1 MSDGRGRASGRPSGA
16 ADTAPALIGRDREV
30 ETLTDLVAKA
40 AQAGQALVVI
50 GDPGIGK
57 SALLGA
63 ARDAA
68 RAAGFRV
75 LTTTGVE
82 SEAQLPFAGLH
93 QILRPV
99 LRSASQLRPAHNTA
113 LQAAFGLAE
122 GPRPE
127 LFQIGLAAVN
137 LLAAVTAKQPVAVL
151 VDDVQWLDQQSQEV
165 LTFIARRAGPYPML
179 IAGVVGTGH
188 RGPFQAAGL
197 SELVVRGVEEAAA
210 DDILRLVAGVLEP
223 ADRLRIRQQAQGNPL
238 ALLEL
243 PAAWAGS
250 APPAGWQQ
258 PTLSARLERAFAGRF
273 AELPAA
279 TRDGML
285 IAAVDP
291 GDDLAEILAA
301 ASQFSGSPIGPGA
314 FRPAADVRLLRI
326 HQGRVRFR
334 HPLVRSGV
342 LQSETLTRR
351 QAAHAALAVVLADEP
366 YRRTWHRAQS
376 IVGPDDQVADELEA
390 NVAVVLSRGAV
401 MSAIAGLQ
409 RSAQLTSSPARRGH
423 RLLMAAEHAFGL
435 GRADLVNQLVTAAAR
450 LDLSELD
457 YARRQW
463 LQEIFNDGVPG
474 DATRV
479 FELCAIARQSVQA
492 GDRDLALN
500 LLLGAALRC
509 WWADTGPAARARV
522 VEVTR
527 KLTGAAGD
535 PRYVAT
541 LAVAEPVLE
550 CAAVMD
556 LLSRSVPGDIADGDA
571 LRLLGMAAHAI
582 GDTVRSVD
590 FLGRAE
596 ALLREQGRLG
606 LLSHVLSMQVID
618 RLELGDWDR
627 ALAAAAEGEQLA
639 RETGQPIW
647 RTGTLICDAMGN
659 ALRGHTDQAFT
670 YAAKV
675 EMTASRQRLN
685 DLLSCVQLVRGAA
698 LSNAGRYDAA
708 YPQLRRLFEPSD
720 PSFHQRERFGGVMFL
735 AEAAVE
741 TGERDDARQVIAGL
755 EAVAASAP
763 SPLLHVHLRYARA
776 VLADD
781 ATASALY
788 ADLMSQDLAR
798 WPWAKA
804 RAELAY
810 GRWLRRQ
817 RRDAESVGVLGSA
830 LAAFDRIGATV
841 WADRARAGMIAAL
854 AGQPS
859 SGHHQI
865 PHAGP

>member
-1 MSDGRGRASGRPSGA
+1 MGA
-16 ADTAPALIGRDREV
+16 ATAPALIGRDREV
-30 ETLTDLVAKA
+30 GALTELIGKA
-40 AQAGQALVVI
+40 TKAGQALVVI

-63 ARDAA
+63 AQDAA
-68 RAAGFRV
+68 RAAGFGV

-99 LRSASQLRPAHNTA
+99 LRSASELRPAHNTA

-122 GPRPE
+122 GRRPE
-127 LFQIGLAAVN
+127 LFQIALAAVN
-137 LLAAVTAKQPVAVL
+137 LLAAVAAKQPVAIL
-151 VDDVQWLDQQSQEV
+151 LDDVQWLDQQSQEV
-165 LTFIARRAGPYPML
+165 LAFMARRAGPYP
-179 IAGVVGTGH
+179 IVIVGVVRTGH
-188 RGPFQAAGL
+188 PGPFLAAGL
-197 SELVVRGVEEAAA
+197 PELVIRGVEEAAA
-210 DDILRLVAGVLEP
+210 DDILRLVAGVLKP

-243 PAAWAGS
+243 PASWAGS
-250 APPAGWQQ
+250 APPADWQQ
-258 PTLSARLERAFAGRF
+258 PALSARLERAFAGRF

-279 TRDGML
+279 TRDGVL
-285 IAAVDP
+285 IAAADP
-291 GDDLAEILAA
+291 VDDLDEILAA

-314 FRPAADVRLLRI
+314 FGPAADVGLLSIHDGRL
-326 HQGRVRFR
+326 HFR

-342 LQSETLTRR
+342 LQSETMTRR
-351 QAAHAALAVVLADEP
+351 LAAHAALAAVLADEP

-376 IVGPDDQVADELEA
+376 IVGPDDQIADELEE
-390 NVAVVLSRGAV
+390 NVTLALGRGAV
-401 MSAIAGLQ
+401 MSAIVGLQ

-423 RLLMAAEHAFGL
+423 RLLIAAEHAFGL

-457 YARRQW
+457 YARMQW

-479 FELCAIARQSVQA
+479 LELCAIARQSVQA

-522 VEVTR
+522 VEATR
-527 KLTGAAGD
+527 ELTDAAGD
-535 PRYVAT
+535 PRYVAA

-556 LLSRSVPGDIADGDA
+556 LLSRFVPGEITDGDA

-627 ALAAAAEGEQLA
+627 ASAAAAEGQQLA

-647 RTGTLICDAMGN
+647 RTGTLVCDAMDN
-659 ALRGHTDQAFT
+659 AFRGHTDLAFT
-670 YAAKV
+670 YAAEV
-675 EMTASRQRLN
+675 EMAASRQRLN

-720 PSFHQRERFGGVMFL
+720 PSFHQRQRFGGVMFL
-735 AEAAVE
+735 ADAAAE
-741 TGERDDARQVIAGL
+741 TGEREAARQLIAGL
-755 EAVAASAP
+755 EEVAASTP
-763 SPLLHVHLRYARA
+763 SPVLHVHLRYARA

-781 ATASALY
+781 ASAPALY
-788 ADLMSQDLAR
+788 AELMSQDLTR

-810 GRWLRRQ
+810 GTWLRRR
-817 RRDAESVGVLGSA
+817 RRDAESVGVLTSA
-830 LAAFDRIGATV
+830 LDAFDRIGATV
-841 WADRARAGMIAAL
+841 WADRARAGMTAAL

-859 SGHHQI
+859 SGNHQI
-865 PHAGP
+865 HPAGP

>member
-1 MSDGRGRASGRPSGA
+1 MSGDRGA
-16 ADTAPALIGRDREV
+16 AMGKPAMAAATAPALIGRDREV
-30 ETLTDLVAKA
+30 RALTELIGNGTT
-40 AQAGQALVVI
+40 AGQALVVI

-63 ARDAA
+63 AQDAA
-68 RAAGFRV
+68 GAAGFGV

-99 LRSASQLRPAHNTA
+99 LRSASRLRPAHDTA
-113 LQAAFGLAE
+113 LQAAFGMAE

-127 LFQIGLAAVN
+127 LFQIALAAVN
-137 LLAAVTAKQPVAVL
+137 LLAAVAAEQPLAIL

-165 LTFIARRAGPYPML
+165 LTFIARRAGPHPMV
-179 IAGVVGTGH
+179 IVGVMRTGH
-188 RGPFQAAGL
+188 PGPFLAAGL
-197 SELVVRGVEEAAA
+197 PELVVRGVEEAAA
-210 DDILRLVAGVLEP
+210 DDILRLVAGVLKP

-243 PAAWAGS
+243 PVSWAAP
-250 APPAGWQQ
+250 APPADWQQ
-258 PTLSARLERAFAGRF
+258 PALSARLERAFAGRF

-279 TRDGML
+279 TRDGVL

-291 GDDLAEILAA
+291 VDDLAEILAA
-301 ASQFSGSPIGPGA
+301 ASQFSGSQIGPGV
-314 FRPAADVRLLRI
+314 FGPAADVRLLRI
-326 HQGRVRFR
+326 HEGRVRFR

-351 QAAHAALAVVLADEP
+351 QAAHAALAEVLADQP

-376 IVGPDDQVADELEA
+376 IAGPDDQIAGELEA
-390 NVAVVLSRGAV
+390 SVAVVLGRGAV
-401 MSAIAGLQ
+401 MSAIACLQ
-409 RSAQLTSSPARRGH
+409 RSAQLTSSSARRGH
-423 RLLMAAEHAFGL
+423 RLLIAAEHAFGL
-435 GRADLVNQLVTAAAR
+435 GRADLVNHLVTAAAR

-457 YARRQW
+457 YARMQW

-479 FELCAIARQSVQA
+479 LELCAIARQSVQA

-509 WWADTGPAARARV
+509 WWADTGPIARARV
-522 VEVTR
+522 AEVTR
-527 KLTGAAGD
+527 ELTDATGD
-535 PRYVAT
+535 PRYAAA

-556 LLSRSVPGDIADGDA
+556 LLSQFVLDDIADGDA

-590 FLGRAE
+590 FLTRSE

-606 LLSHVLSMQVID
+606 LLSQVLSMQVID

-627 ALAAAAEGEQLA
+627 ASAAAAEGQRLT

-647 RTGTLICDAMGN
+647 RTGTLVCDAMDN
-659 ALRGHTDQAFT
+659 AFRGHAELAFA
-670 YAAKV
+670 YAAEV
-675 EMTASRQRLN
+675 EMAASRQRLN

-698 LSNAGRYDAA
+698 LSNAGRYNDA
-708 YPQLRRLFEPSD
+708 YPQLQRLFEPSD
-720 PSFHQRERFGGVMFL
+720 PSFHQRQRFGGVMFL
-735 AEAAVE
+735 AEAAAE
-741 TGERDDARQVIAGL
+741 TGEQEDARRVIAGL
-755 EAVAASAP
+755 EEVAASSP

-817 RRDAESVGVLGSA
+817 RRDAASVGPLGIA

-841 WADRARAGMIAAL
+841 WADRARAEITAAL

-859 SGHHQI
+859 SGNHQI
-865 PHAGP
+865 PPLGL

>member
-1 MSDGRGRASGRPSGA
+1 MA
-16 ADTAPALIGRDREV
+16 ADTVAALIGRDREV
-30 ETLTDLVAKA
+30 RALTELIREATT
-40 AQAGQALVVI
+40 AGQALVVI

-68 RAAGFRV
+68 GAAGFGV

-99 LRSASQLRPAHNTA
+99 LRSASRLRPAHDTA

-127 LFQIGLAAVN
+127 LFQIALAAVN
-137 LLAAVTAKQPVAVL
+137 LLAAVAAKQPVAVL

-165 LTFIARRAGPYPML
+165 LTFIARRAGPHPMA
-179 IAGVVGTGH
+179 IVGVVRTGH
-188 RGPFQAAGL
+188 SGPFLAAGL
-197 SELVVRGVEEAAA
+197 PELAVRGVEEAAA
-210 DDILRLVAGVLEP
+210 DDILRLVAGVLKP

-243 PAAWAGS
+243 PASWAGS
-250 APPAGWQQ
+250 APPAEWQQ

-279 TRDGML
+279 TRDGVL

-291 GDDLAEILAA
+291 VDDLAEILAA

-314 FRPAADVRLLRI
+314 FGPAADAGLLRI
-326 HQGRVRFR
+326 HEGRVRFR

-351 QAAHAALAVVLADEP
+351 QAAHAALAAVLADEP

-376 IVGPDDQVADELEA
+376 IVGPDDQIADELEA
-390 NVAVVLSRGAV
+390 SVAVVLGRGAV
-401 MSAIAGLQ
+401 MSVIADLQ

-435 GRADLVNQLVTAAAR
+435 GRADLVDHLVTAAAR

-457 YARRQW
+457 YARMQW

-474 DATRV
+474 DAARV
-479 FELCAIARQSVQA
+479 LELCATARQSVQA

-522 VEVTR
+522 AEVIR
-527 KLTGAAGD
+527 ELTDATGD
-535 PRYVAT
+535 PRYVAA

-556 LLSRSVPGDIADGDA
+556 LLSRFVPGETTDGDA
-571 LRLLGMAAHAI
+571 LRLLGMAAHAV
-582 GDTVRSVD
+582 GDTVRSAD
-590 FLGRAE
+590 FLTRSE

-627 ALAAAAEGEQLA
+627 ASAAAAEGERLA

-647 RTGTLICDAMGN
+647 RTGTLVCDAMDN
-659 ALRGHTDQAFT
+659 AFRGHPELAFA
-670 YAAKV
+670 YAAEV
-675 EMTASRQRLN
+675 EMVASRQRLN

-698 LSNAGRYDAA
+698 LSNAGQYEAA

-720 PSFHQRERFGGVMFL
+720 PSFHQRERFGAVMFL
-735 AEAAVE
+735 AEAAIKAA
-741 TGERDDARQVIAGL
+741 ERDDARQVIAGL
-755 EAVAASAP
+755 EEVAASTP
-763 SPLLHVHLRYARA
+763 SPVLHVHLRYARA

-781 ATASALY
+781 ASAPALY
-788 ADLMSQDLAR
+788 AELMSQDLTR

-810 GRWLRRQ
+810 GTWLRRQ

-841 WADRARAGMIAAL
+841 WADRARAGLTAAL

-859 SGHHQI
+859 SGNHQVH
-865 PHAGP
+865 PAGP

>member
-1 MSDGRGRASGRPSGA
+1 MSDDRGGA
-16 ADTAPALIGRDREV
+16 WGKPAMAATTAPALIGRDREV
-30 ETLTDLVAKA
+30 QALTELIGKA
-40 AQAGQALVVI
+40 TKAGQALVVI
-50 GDPGIGK
+50 GDPGMGK

-63 ARDAA
+63 AQDAA

-99 LRSASQLRPAHNTA
+99 LRSASQLRPAHHTA

-127 LFQIGLAAVN
+127 LFQIALAAVN
-137 LLAAVTAKQPVAVL
+137 LLAAVAAKQPVAIL
-151 VDDVQWLDQQSQEV
+151 DDVQWLDQQSQDV
-165 LTFIARRAGPYPML
+165 LTFMARRAGPYPMV
-179 IAGVVGTGH
+179 IVGVVRTGH
-188 RGPFQAAGL
+188 PGPFLAAGL
-197 SELVVRGVEEAAA
+197 PELVIRGVEEAAA
-210 DDILRLVAGVLEP
+210 DDILRLVADVLEP

-243 PAAWAGS
+243 PASWAGS
-250 APPAGWQQ
+250 GPPADWQQ

-273 AELPAA
+273 TELPAA
-279 TRDGML
+279 TRNGVL
-285 IAAVDP
+285 LAAVDP
-291 GDDLAEILAA
+291 VDDLAEILAA

-314 FRPAADVRLLRI
+314 FAPATDVGLLRI
-326 HQGRVRFR
+326 EEGRVRFR

-342 LQSETLTRR
+342 LQCETLTRR

-409 RSAQLTSSPARRGH
+409 RSAQLTSSSARRGH

-479 FELCAIARQSVQA
+479 LELCAIARQSVQA

-522 VEVTR
+522 VEAAR
-527 KLTGAAGD
+527 ELTDAAGD
-535 PRYVAT
+535 PRYVAA

-556 LLSRSVPGDIADGDA
+556 LLSRFVPGDITDGDT

-590 FLGRAE
+590 FLTRSE

-627 ALAAAAEGEQLA
+627 ASAAAAEGERLA

-647 RTGTLICDAMGN
+647 RTGTLVCDAMDN
-659 ALRGHTDQAFT
+659 AFRGRTDQAFT
-670 YAAKV
+670 YAAEV
-675 EMTASRQRLN
+675 EMVASRQRLN
-685 DLLSCVQLVRGAA
+685 DLQSCVQLVRGAA
-698 LSNAGRYDAA
+698 LFNAGQYEAA
-708 YPQLRRLFEPSD
+708 YPQLRRLFELSD
-720 PSFHQRERFGGVMFL
+720 LSFHQRQRFGGVMFL
-735 AEAAVE
+735 ADAAVE
-741 TGERDDARQVIAGL
+741 AGERDDARQVIAGL
-755 EAVAASAP
+755 EEVAASTP
-763 SPLLHVHLRYARA
+763 SPVLHVHLRYARA
-776 VLADD
+776 VLAAD
-781 ATASALY
+781 ASAPALY
-788 ADLMSQDLAR
+788 AHLMSQDLTR
-798 WPWAKA
+798 WPWPQA

-810 GRWLRRQ
+810 GSWLRRQ
-817 RRDAESVGVLGSA
+817 RRDAESVGVLSSA
-830 LAAFDRIGATV
+830 LAAFDRIGAPV
-841 WADRARAGMIAAL
+841 WADRARAELTAAL

-859 SGHHQI
+859 SGNHQI
-865 PHAGP
+865 HPAGP

>member
-1 MSDGRGRASGRPSGA
+1 MSDDRGGA
-16 ADTAPALIGRDREV
+16 WGKPAMAATTAPALIGRDREV
-30 ETLTDLVAKA
+30 QALTELIGKA
-40 AQAGQALVVI
+40 TKAGQALVVI
-50 GDPGIGK
+50 GDPGMGK

-63 ARDAA
+63 AQDAA

-99 LRSASQLRPAHNTA
+99 LRSASQLRPAHHTA

-127 LFQIGLAAVN
+127 LFQIALAAVN
-137 LLAAVTAKQPVAVL
+137 LLAAVAAKQPVAIL
-151 VDDVQWLDQQSQEV
+151 DDVQWLDQQSQDV
-165 LTFIARRAGPYPML
+165 LTFMARRAGPYPMV
-179 IAGVVGTGH
+179 IVGVVRTGH
-188 RGPFQAAGL
+188 PGPFLAAGL
-197 SELVVRGVEEAAA
+197 PELVIRGVEEAAA
-210 DDILRLVAGVLEP
+210 DDILRLVADVLEP

-243 PAAWAGS
+243 PASWAGS
-250 APPAGWQQ
+250 GPPADWQQ

-273 AELPAA
+273 TELPAA
-279 TRDGML
+279 TRNGVL
-285 IAAVDP
+285 LAAVEP
-291 GDDLAEILAA
+291 VDDLAEILAA

-314 FRPAADVRLLRI
+314 FAPATDVGLLRI
-326 HQGRVRFR
+326 EEGRVRFR

-342 LQSETLTRR
+342 LQCETLTRR

-409 RSAQLTSSPARRGH
+409 RSAQLTSSSARRGH

-479 FELCAIARQSVQA
+479 LELCAIARQSVQA

-522 VEVTR
+522 VEAAR
-527 KLTGAAGD
+527 ELTDAAGD
-535 PRYVAT
+535 PRYVAA

-556 LLSRSVPGDIADGDA
+556 LLSRFVPGDITDGDT

-590 FLGRAE
+590 FLTRSE

-627 ALAAAAEGEQLA
+627 ASAAAAEGERLA

-647 RTGTLICDAMGN
+647 RTGTLVCDAMDN
-659 ALRGHTDQAFT
+659 AFRGRTDQAFT
-670 YAAKV
+670 YAAEV
-675 EMTASRQRLN
+675 EMVASRQRLN
-685 DLLSCVQLVRGAA
+685 DLQSCVQLVRGAA
-698 LSNAGRYDAA
+698 LFNAGQYEAA
-708 YPQLRRLFEPSD
+708 YPQLRRLFELSD
-720 PSFHQRERFGGVMFL
+720 LSFHQRQRFGGVMFL
-735 AEAAVE
+735 ADAAVE
-741 TGERDDARQVIAGL
+741 AGERDDARQVIAGL
-755 EAVAASAP
+755 EEVAASTP
-763 SPLLHVHLRYARA
+763 SPVLHVHLRYARA
-776 VLADD
+776 VLAAD
-781 ATASALY
+781 ASAPALY
-788 ADLMSQDLAR
+788 AHLMSQDLTR
-798 WPWAKA
+798 WPWPQA

-810 GRWLRRQ
+810 GSWLRRQ
-817 RRDAESVGVLGSA
+817 RRDAESVGVLSSA
-830 LAAFDRIGATV
+830 LAAFDRIGAPV
-841 WADRARAGMIAAL
+841 WADRARAELTAAL

-859 SGHHQI
+859 SGNHQI
-865 PHAGP
+865 HPAGP